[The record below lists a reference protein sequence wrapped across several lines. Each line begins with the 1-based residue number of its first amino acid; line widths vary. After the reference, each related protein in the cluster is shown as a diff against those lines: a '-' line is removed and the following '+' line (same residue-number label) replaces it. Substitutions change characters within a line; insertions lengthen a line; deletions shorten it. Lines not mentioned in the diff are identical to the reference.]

1 MCAVRIARTLAALL
15 ATALTGTEPMAG
27 ELPPSKA
34 QATPVSPLEARY
46 AKRWDQTVHGN
57 LLRRILPPGPDP
69 ARLPEPRSE
78 GARLLQRY
86 CVQCHHLPNP
96 AMHTATHWPAVVDRM
111 VWRMEGKGNLGPLMK
126 DLMAEVEA
134 PTAAEKKTL
143 VAYLQ
148 KHGQDAIDPRRY
160 PDLAT
165 PEGQAFELACS
176 QCHATPDPRRHTAK
190 EWPAVVERMRGYL
203 AWHGTIEGGA
213 SSPKNAVELDLEA
226 ILAFLKKHSRGH

>member
-1 MCAVRIARTLAALL
+1 M
-15 ATALTGTEPMAG
+15 
-27 ELPPSKA
+27 
-34 QATPVSPLEARY
+34 
-46 AKRWDQTVHGN
+46 VHGN

-69 ARLPEPRSE
+69 ATLPEPRSE

-86 CVQCHHLPNP
+86 CVQCHHLPSP
-96 AMHTATHWPAVVDRM
+96 AMHTAADWPTIVDRM

-126 DLMAEVEA
+126 DLMEEVEA
-134 PTAAEKKTL
+134 PTAAEKKIL
-143 VAYLQ
+143 VAYLK
-148 KHGQDAIDPRRY
+148 KHGQQAIDPRRY

-190 EWPAVVERMRGYL
+190 EWPAVVDRMRRYL
-203 AWHGTIEGGA
+203 AWHGTIEGGP

-226 ILAFLKKHSRGH
+226 ILAFLKKHSRSN